1 MPSPVQPK
9 PDGSFRHMQVGQEA
23 EKAQKKTQREDG
35 QEKEVATSGKDEK
48 TLGSAAIKS
57 SGGGADIVQ

>member
-1 MPSPVQPK
+1 
-9 PDGSFRHMQVGQEA
+9 MQVGQEA